1 MINPCPDQ
9 DNKQPAKPFP
19 MTFTIPAAP
28 PKPRPMALDL
38 LDELD
43 LISAQAEA
51 VATDLRRLGL
61 DPAVLEQLQ
70 PGAGATAQRITCRLE
85 TAAEA
90 ARGLG

>member
-1 MINPCPDQ
+1 
-9 DNKQPAKPFP
+9 
-19 MTFTIPAAP
+19 
-28 PKPRPMALDL
+28 MALEL

-61 DPAVLEQLQ
+61 DPTVLEQLQ
-70 PGAGATAQRITCRLE
+70 PGAGAMAQRITCRLE

>member
-1 MINPCPDQ
+1 
-9 DNKQPAKPFP
+9 

-28 PKPRPMALDL
+28 PQPRPMALDL

-51 VATDLRRLGL
+51 VANALRGLGL
-61 DPAVLEQLQ
+61 DPAVLEELQL
-70 PGAGATAQRITCRLE
+70 GAGARAQRITCRLE

-90 ARGLG
+90 SRGLG